1 MKPDLEVWERLYDI
15 AIQIRE
21 KKPWEMV
28 SINDLIVVKM
38 DRKTYYCNI
47 IGQETMDPC
56 IAIYTGKKGLEDV
69 TAMLNGLNEGWN
81 GAYLAGDQDCLIC
94 YYGDRDEVPEDQ
106 MDIIHA
112 LKPGF
117 KGKGN
122 WIFCKHVM
130 PRYYPVTPE
139 NDEINTMIKVFEGL
153 IYGIDQLKVRQP
165 DWSRQYLCVSYSKKE
180 GTWTAKNMK
189 HQDCFMKYYIVR
201 MDNPSVIQDLKNS
214 QITDDIWFVDLNYL
228 FMPLEDETGRK
239 VNPLLF
245 LMLNLSTELIE
256 DMTFVEPK
264 EDEVQIVVNYVC
276 SRILDRGRPKGIV
289 TRCPTVYYAVQDIC
303 DLLDIDL
310 MVDFEGH
317 VSEVLDEIIDGFL
330 DFDDDSDTEL
340 TGLLN

>member
-1 MKPDLEVWERLYDI
+1 
-15 AIQIRE
+15 
-21 KKPWEMV
+21 
-28 SINDLIVVKM
+28 
-38 DRKTYYCNI
+38 
-47 IGQETMDPC
+47 
-56 IAIYTGKKGLEDV
+56 
-69 TAMLNGLNEGWN
+69 
-81 GAYLAGDQDCLIC
+81 
-94 YYGDRDEVPEDQ
+94 
-106 MDIIHA
+106 
-112 LKPGF
+112 
-117 KGKGN
+117 
-122 WIFCKHVM
+122 
-130 PRYYPVTPE
+130 
-139 NDEINTMIKVFEGL
+139 
-153 IYGIDQLKVRQP
+153 
-165 DWSRQYLCVSYSKKE
+165 
-180 GTWTAKNMK
+180 
-189 HQDCFMKYYIVR
+189 
-201 MDNPSVIQDLKNS
+201 
-214 QITDDIWFVDLNYL
+214 
-228 FMPLEDETGRK
+228 MPLEDETGRK